1 MHRATFF
8 VAALVA
14 ATALAANGPPLAS
27 AWNIATTGKAASS
40 GDLDFRIT
48 PNDGTNPVDITV
60 PVISGASQDSVARSI
75 RRALSS
81 QLRSDRYDV
90 ELGENGNVLVSDA
103 RGQPNFSLELVD
115 SNIENV
121 RVAVQSVTSAAPPTV
136 PAQAVPAEPP
146 PVNSSTPPRETPPET
161 SPSQTTPAPAN
172 TPPAAPPPS
181 NSPALPNPSPPPK
194 NSPPMPNPSPPPTS
208 SGAAG
213 TPASA
218 PPPR

>member
-1 MHRATFF
+1 MRRAIFLI
-8 VAALVA
+8 AALVA
-14 ATALAANGPPLAS
+14 ATALAASGPPLAS

-81 QLRSDRYDV
+81 QLRSDHYDV
-90 ELGENGNVLVSDA
+90 ELGENGNVRVSDP

-121 RVAVQSVTSAAPPTV
+121 RVAVQSVTPAAPPTV
-136 PAQAVPAEPP
+136 PPQALPAEVPP
-146 PVNSSTPPRETPPET
+146 GDASTPPREAPP
-161 SPSQTTPAPAN
+161 TTAPTAPAPAN
-172 TPPAAPPPS
+172 TPPAAPPPA
-181 NSPALPNPSPPPK
+181 NSPPLPNPSPPRR
-194 NSPPMPNPSPPPTS
+194 NGGFA
-208 SGAAG
+208 GA
-213 TPASA
+213 PASA